1 MSIDP
6 IRKSYNWNYS
16 NPNKEG
22 YSTML
27 VGTVVNIQEVQAY
40 NFSHEGR
47 PTKPRYWD
55 NGDPVMNLRIILAT
69 DTEPCELKTLT
80 FPKAGKEA
88 KAGRKPSLQMD
99 LWHLTGDTYLSTLIG
114 KTIVIETVPGSYGL
128 HNPRPWKVALAD
140 EGYGPFEYDGEVP
153 AEFMADKLLAD
164 EAVHGGQVQA
174 PQQQAQPQQQPRWQQ
189 QQPQWQ
195 PRPIQ
200 QQPQQWPPHYPQ
212 TPQYQPQPQRGYP
225 PQVTCGQSSA
235 VPPMDPAI
243 MQQMAQQAFG
253 PGVQVS
259 QVQPPM
265 QGYPVGNG
273 QQFGP
278 EDYDADIPI

>member
-6 IRKSYNWNYS
+6 IRKNYNWNYS

-22 YSTML
+22 YNTML

-55 NGDPVMNLRIILAT
+55 NGDPVMNLRIIIAT
-69 DTEPCELKTLT
+69 DTEPVDLKTLT
-80 FPKAGKEA
+80 FPKAGKEQ

-99 LWHLTGDTYLSTLIG
+99 LWHLTGDTSMSKLIG
-114 KTIVIETVPGSYGL
+114 KTIVIETIPGSYGL

-140 EGYGPFEYDGEVP
+140 EGYGPFEYDGEIP
-153 AEFMADKLLAD
+153 AEFMVDRVLAD

-174 PQQQAQPQQQPRWQQ
+174 PQQQPQWQPQPQYQQQAQYPQRQPQYQQPQQWQQ
-189 QQPQWQ
+189 QQPQQPQQYQQQATWQ
-195 PRPIQ
+195 YGNQMPQ
-200 QQPQQWPPHYPQ
+200 QQP
-212 TPQYQPQPQRGYP
+212 
-225 PQVTCGQSSA
+225 
-235 VPPMDPAI
+235 VPPMNPAI

-253 PGVQVS
+253 PGVRVS

>member
-6 IRKSYNWNYS
+6 IRKNYNWNYS

-27 VGTVVNIQEVQAY
+27 VGTVLNIQEVQAY
-40 NFSHEGR
+40 EFSRDGR
-47 PTKPRYWD
+47 PTEPRYWKD
-55 NGDPVMNLRIILAT
+55 GNPIMNLRIVIAT
-69 DTEPCELKTLT
+69 DTEPVDLKTLT

-99 LWHLTGDTYLSTLIG
+99 LWHLTGDTSMSNLIG
-114 KTIVIETVPGSYGL
+114 KTIVIETIPGSYGL
-128 HNPRPWKVALAD
+128 NNPRPWKVALAD
-140 EGYGPFEYDGEVP
+140 EGYGPFEYAGDVP
-153 AEFMADKLLAD
+153 AEFMVDRVLAD
-164 EAVHGGQVQA
+164 EAVHGGRVQA
-174 PQQQAQPQQQPRWQQ
+174 PQPQQQAP
-189 QQPQWQ
+189 QQPQTPPPYTTLPYQ
-195 PRPIQ
+195 PQTQYQP
-200 QQPQQWPPHYPQ
+200 PQQWQQPYTQQVRQ
-212 TPQYQPQPQRGYP
+212 TGYR
-225 PQVTCGQSSA
+225 PQVTYQQQA
-235 VPPMDPAI
+235 VPPMNPAI